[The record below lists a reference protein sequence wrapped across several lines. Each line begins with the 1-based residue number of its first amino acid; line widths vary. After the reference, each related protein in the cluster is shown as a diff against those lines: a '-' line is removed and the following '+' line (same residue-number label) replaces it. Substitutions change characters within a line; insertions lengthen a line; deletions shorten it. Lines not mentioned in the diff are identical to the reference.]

1 MSNIHTEILS
11 DLTKDDKDLKTA
23 SEVYK
28 EMVPRR
34 VFCFDRS
41 GVFVINHG

>member
-1 MSNIHTEILS
+1 MGNIQTGLLP
-11 DLTKDDKDLKTA
+11 DLTKDDKDHKTA

-41 GVFVINHG
+41 GVFVINHD